1 MHPRA
6 SLYPQGIV
14 LQRGCGSSG
23 LDVGYTEAIHFDG
36 LSAFR
41 RCGRDLVEFF
51 NNAGWAFLVQVDY
64 FRIARGPGTIRSLCD
79 LHHWIFVTA
88 RYL

>member
-1 MHPRA
+1 MHQRA

-23 LDVGYTEAIHFDG
+23 LDVGYTEAFHFDG

-41 RCGRDLVEFF
+41 PCDHDLAEFY
-51 NNAGWAFLVQVDY
+51 NSTGWAFPVKLAC
-64 FRIARGPGTIRSLCD
+64 RA
-79 LHHWIFVTA
+79 VTGCWPTS
-88 RYL
+88 RE